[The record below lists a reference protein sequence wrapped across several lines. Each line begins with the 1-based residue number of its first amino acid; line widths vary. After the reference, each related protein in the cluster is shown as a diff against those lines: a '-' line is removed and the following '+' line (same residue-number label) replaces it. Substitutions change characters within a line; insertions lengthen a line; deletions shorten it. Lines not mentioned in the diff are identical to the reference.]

1 MTEEERNAICET
13 CANRMLSVCTLT
25 GKVPEF
31 ENECPD
37 YEKKVI
43 IDKQEK
49 QRKDEKEYVE
59 IGRKT
64 TLVLLWIF
72 VVLFIATALSSY
84 LIFGTLASKSTALIL
99 IVLGIEIGLFYAVYH
114 GTNWARKILRYLI
127 IMSPFLGAFGH
138 FGTSLNPP
146 LLLLLFFL
154 YLFVMY
160 FLFLDK
166 CFKKFFDSRRKKD

>member
-1 MTEEERNAICET
+1 MTEEERLAICET

-31 ENECPD
+31 EKECPD

-43 IDKQEK
+43 IDKQEIEK
-49 QRKDEKEYVE
+49 KEEKECVE

-64 TLVLLWIF
+64 TLALLWIF

-84 LIFGTLASKSTALIL
+84 LIFDTLASRSTALIL

-114 GTNWARKILRYLI
+114 GINWARKLLSYLI
-127 IMSPFLGAFGH
+127 IISPFSGMVVDSGS
-138 FGTSLNPP
+138 SLKPP
-146 LLLLLFFL
+146 LLLLLFLL

-160 FLFLDK
+160 FLFRDK
-166 CFKKFFDSRRKKD
+166 CFKKFFDSRRKKA

>member
-1 MTEEERNAICET
+1 MTSI
-13 CANRMLSVCTLT
+13 T
-25 GKVPEF
+25 GLP
-31 ENECPD
+31 NLRSCSM
-37 YEKKVI
+37 
-43 IDKQEK
+43 
-49 QRKDEKEYVE
+49 
-59 IGRKT
+59 
-64 TLVLLWIF
+64 
-72 VVLFIATALSSY
+72 IATRQYVMIATCICIRTAFSDSPQKDLTRRCC
-84 LIFGTLASKSTALIL
+84 LIHLKSTALIL
-99 IVLGIEIGLFYAVYH
+99 IVLGIEIGLFYAVCH

>member
-1 MTEEERNAICET
+1 MTEEERLAICET

-31 ENECPD
+31 EKECPD

-43 IDKQEK
+43 IDKQEIEK
-49 QRKDEKEYVE
+49 KEEKECVE

-64 TLVLLWIF
+64 TLALLWIF

-84 LIFGTLASKSTALIL
+84 LIFDTLASRSTALIL

-114 GTNWARKILRYLI
+114 GINWARILLSYLI
-127 IMSPFLGAFGH
+127 IISPFFGVFSH
-138 FGTSLNPP
+138 YGSSKNPL

-154 YLFVMY
+154 YLFVMF
-160 FLFLDK
+160 FLFRDK
-166 CFKKFFDSRRKKD
+166 CFKKFFDSRRKKA

>member
-1 MTEEERNAICET
+1 MTEEERLAICET

-25 GKVPEF
+25 GKVSEF

-43 IDKQEK
+43 IDKQEIQK
-49 QRKDEKEYVE
+49 KDEKEYVE

-64 TLVLLWIF
+64 TLALLWIF
-72 VVLFIATALSSY
+72 VVLFIATSLSSY
-84 LIFGTLASKSTALIL
+84 LIFDTLASKSTVLIL
-99 IVLGIEIGLFYAVYH
+99 IILGIEIGLFYAVYH
-114 GTNWARKILRYLI
+114 GINWARGLLSFLI
-127 IMSPFLGAFGH
+127 IMSPFLGAVGH
-138 FGTSLNPP
+138 LGTSLNTP

-166 CFKKFFDSRRKKD
+166 CFKKFFDSRRKKA